1 MRQILSAG
9 LEMSKLRTSNY
20 GRPAQLFQYVKE
32 VSRRFRFVHIFNG
45 ALLWWREL
53 AAFARC

>member
-1 MRQILSAG
+1 
-9 LEMSKLRTSNY
+9 MSKLRTSNY